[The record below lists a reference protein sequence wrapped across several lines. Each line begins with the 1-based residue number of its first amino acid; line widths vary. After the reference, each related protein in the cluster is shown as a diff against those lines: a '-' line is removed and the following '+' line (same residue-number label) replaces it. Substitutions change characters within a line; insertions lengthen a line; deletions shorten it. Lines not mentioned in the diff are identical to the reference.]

1 MGLPPAQ
8 SAAGPSDVAR
18 GEQSGSRPSRA
29 STPSNGKKDER
40 QYTAE
45 VPSKPKDAFL
55 RAMSGDVH
63 HGIPNDRL
71 SALVE
76 AVRLDGDAKLTY
88 IQQAATAAHLAQAAC
103 ELHRVCRHDR
113 SDPRLDNV
121 DKSLEGTTI
130 FWSIG
135 CVITSAE
142 RPKEGGLSLLLK
154 RNEVQSLEDEPSHGS
169 QSTGLNSAED
179 IHPSNSGSLARYHL
193 AEDEEER
200 SQEDSEDESDSDKPI
215 ELDGEEERIWQG
227 MIYSR
232 ALAPDGTD
240 DSWGG
245 DSLAID
251 EDESDDEDVKPK
263 DKRKGKRTSAMSIV
277 SRRES
282 AGSGAGGE
290 KDGAKRGKQ
299 TKAQE
304 ESEEDSPSP
313 VKRKG
318 ARESNGAD
326 VKKPKRRR

>member
-1 MGLPPAQ
+1 MFG
-8 SAAGPSDVAR
+8 R
-18 GEQSGSRPSRA
+18 
-29 STPSNGKKDER
+29 
-40 QYTAE
+40 
-45 VPSKPKDAFL
+45 
-55 RAMSGDVH
+55 
-63 HGIPNDRL
+63 
-71 SALVE
+71 
-76 AVRLDGDAKLTY
+76 
-88 IQQAATAAHLAQAAC
+88 
-103 ELHRVCRHDR
+103 
-113 SDPRLDNV
+113 
-121 DKSLEGTTI
+121 
-130 FWSIG
+130 
-135 CVITSAE
+135 
-142 RPKEGGLSLLLK
+142 
-154 RNEVQSLEDEPSHGS
+154 
-169 QSTGLNSAED
+169 NSAFR
-179 IHPSNSGSLARYHL
+179 NHL

-245 DSLAID
+245 DSLAVE

-290 KDGAKRGKQ
+290 KDGGKWGKQ
-299 TKAQE
+299 TRAQE

-318 ARESNGAD
+318 ARESSGAD
-326 VKKPKRRR
+326 VRLALKATFELFTLMKSKKVFSDRDSNPGRPRHIGS